1 VQHAPG
7 FGQQGAAICPLSA
20 TLIMT
25 STNGFQF
32 RPSYLLPKML
42 KFFKLLDECLKRTIV
57 SLDTVAHTRPYSKN
71 QPGTYYPQAPFFIS
85 KKAAAA
91 SQRWQSSGLLWSQKR
106 CSDERNNINVADS
119 PQLIARTL
127 RPELVEP
134 RSPSR
139 TPRGSPR
146 ALISQ

>member
-57 SLDTVAHTRPYSKN
+57 SLDTIAHTRPLLQKSTWYLLPPSAVLYFKKGRCGVAKVAKLGLIVESK
-71 QPGTYYPQAPFFIS
+71 
-85 KKAAAA
+85 
-91 SQRWQSSGLLWSQKR
+91 
-106 CSDERNNINVADS
+106 
-119 PQLIARTL
+119 
-127 RPELVEP
+127 
-134 RSPSR
+134 
-139 TPRGSPR
+139 
-146 ALISQ
+146 ALFR

>member
-57 SLDTVAHTRPYSKN
+57 SLDTVAHARPYSKN

-91 SQRWQSSGLLWSQKR
+91 SPKVAKLGL
-106 CSDERNNINVADS
+106 I
-119 PQLIARTL
+119 
-127 RPELVEP
+127 VE
-134 RSPSR
+134 SK
-139 TPRGSPR
+139 
-146 ALISQ
+146 ALFR